1 MTQITLLITFNLG
14 LQLLIDILSVTF
26 VDRIGYRASMVIAH
40 ACAVNGLVF
49 LTILP
54 DICRSS
60 FIGLLIAVA
69 IYAVGG
75 GLLEVLVSPM
85 WKPALP
91 QIKRKP

>member
-1 MTQITLLITFNLG
+1 MG
-14 LQLLIDILSVTF
+14 LKLLIDILSVTF

-49 LTILP
+49 LTILS

-75 GLLEVLVSPM
+75 ELLEVLVSPM